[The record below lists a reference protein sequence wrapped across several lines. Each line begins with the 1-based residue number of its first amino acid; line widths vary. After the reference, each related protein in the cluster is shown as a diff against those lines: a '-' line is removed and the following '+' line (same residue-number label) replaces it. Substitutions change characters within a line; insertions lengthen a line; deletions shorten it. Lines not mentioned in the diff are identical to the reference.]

1 MTTVRDVRRRVSG
14 WLRSGLRALAFLW
27 RRSLMFRAVAI
38 TVLTTGLAVTVIGT
52 AIMLSISNNVYNQR
66 RDQIEAES
74 ERATILAQNIFDAA
88 TAAEDNNQVELE
100 TLQNEA
106 QRSILSTTTSP
117 GGTDIAILRTPG
129 QNTTQSLQNI
139 ASQDFPDAVISS
151 SLRKTVAKNAGQL
164 SLQPVSLDDRGRV
177 NPGLAVGSTLQI
189 PSAGQY
195 ELYLVYDLSDAQ
207 KTLDFVS
214 QTLSIGGVA
223 LVVLIGLVTSLVV
236 RLVVVPVRVAAAT
249 SRKIAAGR
257 LEERIPVRGEDDIAI
272 LATSFNGMADVMSRQ
287 ITQLAELSRVQQ
299 RFVSD
304 VSHELRTPLTTIR
317 LAGDV
322 IFDARHSFEPAI
334 GRSAELLHAQV
345 ERFELLLADLLEI
358 SRYDAQAVQLETE
371 PVVLAALATDIVDE
385 FRPLAES
392 AGVELQLATP
402 GGHVATDVDGRR
414 IRRVLRNLV
423 GNAIEHGEARPVQV
437 VVDSDR
443 ETVAIA
449 VRDSGVGMPPQDA
462 DRVFDRFWRADP
474 SRQRTIGGTGLGLAI
489 SLEDA
494 HLHGGRIDVW
504 SQRGEGSVFVL
515 TLPRRRGAGELTGSA
530 IPLPPSDE
538 PYDGPRHDHD
548 DSTSTST
555 STSTPTGT
563 TTSPEPSWHGAA
575 PSTSTST
582 SAAARTSTSTSTS
595 ASTGTRASTG
605 TGPGTRRTE
614 DDR

>member
-1 MTTVRDVRRRVSG
+1 MSSQTGGTSTVVPRRELTIRDVRRRIRRWTRRG
-14 WLRSGLRALAFLW
+14 WRGTAFLW
-27 RRSLMFRAVAI
+27 RRSLLFRAVAI

-52 AIMLSISNNVYNQR
+52 AVTLSISNNVYAQR

-117 GGTDIAILRTPG
+117 GGTSIAILRSPD

-139 ASQDFPDAVISS
+139 ASPDFPDAVITPEM
-151 SLRKTVAKNAGQL
+151 RKAVAKNTGDL
-164 SLQPVSLDDRGRV
+164 NLQPVSLSDAGRSE
-177 NPGLAVGSTLQI
+177 PGLAVGSTLQI

-223 LVVLIGLVTSLVV
+223 LVVLIALVTSLVV

-322 IFDARHSFEPAI
+322 LFDARHAFAPAI
-334 GRSAELLHAQV
+334 ARSSELLHTQI
-345 ERFELLLADLLEI
+345 ERFEVLLADLLEI
-358 SRYDAQAVQLETE
+358 SRYDAQAVTLESETAV
-371 PVVLAALATDIVDE
+371 PASLATDIVDE

-402 GGHVATDVDGRR
+402 GGHVAMEMDARR
-414 IRRVLRNLV
+414 IRRILRNLV
-423 GNAIEHGEARPVQV
+423 GNAIEHGEAKPVLV
-437 VVDSDR
+437 VVDSNA

-449 VRDSGVGMPPQDA
+449 VRDAGVGMPPQDA
-462 DRVFDRFWRADP
+462 ERVFDRFWRADP
-474 SRQRTIGGTGLGLAI
+474 SRKRTIGGTGLGLAI

-504 SQRGEGSVFVL
+504 SQRGTGSVFVL
-515 TLPRRRGAGELTGSA
+515 TLPRRRQDAVEPRSSA

-538 PYDGPRHDHD
+538 PYDGPRL
-548 DSTSTST
+548 
-555 STSTPTGT
+555 
-563 TTSPEPSWHGAA
+563 PEGS
-575 PSTSTST
+575 
-582 SAAARTSTSTSTS
+582 R
-595 ASTGTRASTG
+595 
-605 TGPGTRRTE
+605 
-614 DDR
+614 